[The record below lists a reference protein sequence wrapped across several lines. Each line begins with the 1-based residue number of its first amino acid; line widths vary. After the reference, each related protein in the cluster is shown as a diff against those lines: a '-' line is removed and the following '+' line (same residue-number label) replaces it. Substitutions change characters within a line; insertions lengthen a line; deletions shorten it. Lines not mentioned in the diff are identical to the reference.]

1 MPARL
6 QRVMMIAALLT
17 ATVVGAGAQAIDP
30 WFSVEE
36 VNRGL
41 GAPPDLID
49 RQTPQATVESLMT
62 AARRDN
68 FEAAAHLL
76 DLRDLPTEQQA
87 ELGAEFARKLDLLIE
102 RRVWIDWSSLPDRP
116 DALET
121 GATDQNATAGEP
133 RRSLRLWTLDLEGR
147 PASIRLNRLKPE
159 DGDPVWVFA
168 QQTVANIPELYEAY
182 RPAGFEL
189 MLPPELR
196 RRTDIGLLRWEVIA
210 LPLLLV
216 AGSLTGWA
224 VYRILR
230 IVSRWASRPLT
241 TAIVRATYGPLVF
254 GSVVAVVSAAKA
266 YVFIFSGGITAVLD
280 PLIVLGFLIALIWL
294 TINIADEA
302 LNHLSFYG
310 GTDLTDRTETRNRS
324 LATRIAAARRAFI
337 VLVTVVGLAIVLA
350 SAGLFE
356 TLGMGLLASAGAVTL
371 ILGFA
376 ARHILSNIM
385 SSLQIALNQSARIG
399 DRIVFRDH
407 LCHVERINFTY
418 IQLRDWDDTR
428 IVVPVTEFVSEPF
441 ANWTL
446 QEPEM
451 LRIIKLKFAHD
462 ADVGA
467 LRTAFFEVVET
478 LDKDELGGLDS
489 ARVSVAGQDVFGID
503 VWFFLPCADPNTSWT
518 VAAEAREKIM
528 RRAGEI
534 ARETNRPVFPE
545 AAAAEAA

>member
-254 GSVVAVVSAAKA
+254 GSVAAVVSAAKA

-337 VLVTVVGLAIVLA
+337 VLITVVGLAIVLA

>member
-254 GSVVAVVSAAKA
+254 GSVAAVVSAAKA

>member
-1 MPARL
+1 
-6 QRVMMIAALLT
+6 MMIAALLT

-294 TINIADEA
+294 TINIADDA

>member
-1 MPARL
+1 
-6 QRVMMIAALLT
+6 MMIAALLT

-254 GSVVAVVSAAKA
+254 GSVAAVVSAAKA

>member
-1 MPARL
+1 
-6 QRVMMIAALLT
+6 MMIAALLT

-280 PLIVLGFLIALIWL
+280 PLIVLGFLIGLIWL

>member
-1 MPARL
+1 
-6 QRVMMIAALLT
+6 MMIAALLT

>member
-1 MPARL
+1 
-6 QRVMMIAALLT
+6 MMIAALLT

-49 RQTPQATVESLMT
+49 RQTPHATVESLMT

-241 TAIVRATYGPLVF
+241 TAILRATYGPLVF

-337 VLVTVVGLAIVLA
+337 VLITVVGLAIVLA

>member
-1 MPARL
+1 
-6 QRVMMIAALLT
+6 MMIAALLT

-254 GSVVAVVSAAKA
+254 GSVAAVVSAAKA

-337 VLVTVVGLAIVLA
+337 VLITVVGLAIVLA